1 MRKLISTLL
10 MAFLVATP
18 AMGWHAVGHKATASI
33 AFDYLDPARQ
43 ADIVSVLRAHPRFEE
58 DFASRMPDDVARG
71 SDAQKGRWLFEQAS
85 IWPDLIQTLSED
97 IRREYNKSRWHYIN
111 RLVWLTNEDEAALK
125 PQLDHNMETEFSPP
139 MRQNL
144 NIVQALRG
152 NLQIWKSDSAS
163 EGEKAVAFCWILHL
177 AGDLHQPLHTVA
189 LFSKEFFP
197 KGDRGGNSIQVVWG
211 GETKNLHAVWDGLP
225 TNLESL
231 EPSARTIRSINEDVV
246 DDAAIDEWLSHHA
259 NLARKFVYTDELKLQ
274 LLGGLKNDELPEIVL
289 SRNYL
294 VAAESIARR
303 QVNLAGYRIAKLV
316 E

>member
-1 MRKLISTLL
+1 
-10 MAFLVATP
+10 
-18 AMGWHAVGHKATASI
+18 
-33 AFDYLDPARQ
+33 
-43 ADIVSVLRAHPRFEE
+43 
-58 DFASRMPDDVARG
+58 
-71 SDAQKGRWLFEQAS
+71 
-85 IWPDLIQTLSED
+85 
-97 IRREYNKSRWHYIN
+97 
-111 RLVWLTNEDEAALK
+111 
-125 PQLDHNMETEFSPP
+125 ETEFSPP
-139 MRQNL
+139 IRQNL

-259 NLARKFVYTDELKLQ
+259 NLARKFVYTDELKSQ

>member
-58 DFASRMPDDVARG
+58 DFASRMPDVVARG

-225 TNLESL
+225 TNMESL

-259 NLARKFVYTDELKLQ
+259 NLARKFVYTNELKSQ
-274 LLGGLKNDELPEIVL
+274 LLSGLKNDELPEIVL